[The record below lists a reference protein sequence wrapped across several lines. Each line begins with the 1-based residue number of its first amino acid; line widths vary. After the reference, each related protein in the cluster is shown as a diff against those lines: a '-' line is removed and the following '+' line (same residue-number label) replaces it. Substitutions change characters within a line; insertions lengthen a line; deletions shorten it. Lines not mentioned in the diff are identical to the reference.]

1 MMAEATDSF
10 IALFLNSAFNTE
22 GGLLSFVALFF
33 LFLSRFFPILVQSPF
48 FGARVMP
55 QPAKVA
61 LGIGLFII
69 FLPQLLLVTHKIDFN
84 LKLVFLIFKELFVG
98 TIIGFLISLPFVIVQ
113 SAGIIIDHQR
123 GGASLMVND
132 PTIQNQ
138 SSPLGTLFNYVMIW
152 IFFMIDGPFLFME
165 AILTSYEVIPADQII
180 NSKFFER
187 SSVFWAN
194 EIALLNKIMV
204 ISIRLASPA
213 LIMIMMTDFFLG
225 IANRLAPQVQIT
237 FLGMPLKSLLA
248 LLIVCVGW
256 KMLNEEMAKQGY
268 VWINEVINM
277 LRTIKGS
284 VSGFNEVGAIVS

>member
-1 MMAEATDSF
+1 MSETTDSF

-33 LFLSRFFPILVQSPF
+33 LFLSRFFPILLQSPF

-152 IFFMIDGPFLFME
+152 IFFMIDGPFLFMD

-180 NSKFFER
+180 NPKFFER

-284 VSGFNEVGAIVS
+284 VSGFNEVGAVVS

>member
-1 MMAEATDSF
+1 
-10 IALFLNSAFNTE
+10 
-22 GGLLSFVALFF
+22 
-33 LFLSRFFPILVQSPF
+33 
-48 FGARVMP
+48 MP

-152 IFFMIDGPFLFME
+152 IFFMIDGPFLFMD

-180 NSKFFER
+180 NPKFFER

-284 VSGFNEVGAIVS
+284 VSGFNEVGAVVS

>member
-1 MMAEATDSF
+1 MAETTDSF

-33 LFLSRFFPILVQSPF
+33 LFLSRFFPILLQSPF

-180 NSKFFER
+180 NLKFFER

-284 VSGFNEVGAIVS
+284 VSGFNEVGAVVS